1 MFFSVPYD
9 SGWSAT
15 VNGEPVVIEKASVG
29 FMAVRVPA
37 GEAEIRFE
45 YMTPG
50 LIPGAFVSAGGLV
63 LLGVYLLVMRRQ
75 DRAGRCRGPGACQLP
90 QPAGAPGGEH
100 PVRADRADSRNPR
113 AGSGTAR
120 TGDPGREGGQDH
132 ETE

>member
-1 MFFSVPYD
+1 M
-9 SGWSAT
+9 
-15 VNGEPVVIEKASVG
+15 VIEKASVG

-75 DRAGRCRGPGACQLP
+75 DRRAA
-90 QPAGAPGGEH
+90 A
-100 PVRADRADSRNPR
+100 ADRCLPASAACGSTGRRASSPR
-113 AGSGTAR
+113 R
-120 TGDPGREGGQDH
+120 LC
-132 ETE
+132 